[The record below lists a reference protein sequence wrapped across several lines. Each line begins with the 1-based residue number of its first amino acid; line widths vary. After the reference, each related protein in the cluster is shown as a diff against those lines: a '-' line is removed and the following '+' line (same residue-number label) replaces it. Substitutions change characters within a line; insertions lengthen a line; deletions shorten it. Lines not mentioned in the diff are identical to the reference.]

1 MNRLNIFIFL
11 FVIMSS
17 VSYCQNKEV
26 LKSIN
31 KEIWEPFTK
40 SFETFDIE
48 LFESLHSNDLI
59 RVSADGRNI
68 KKKDTYI
75 DGYNRRWTKT
85 SIEQTISF
93 RFLERLNSTDIAS
106 ERGIYKLTMNP
117 NTEQEKT
124 FYGKFHVIMKKEHET
139 WRILVDYDS
148 SESNTINSDSYYKA
162 FAQDDFEKY

>member
-93 RFLERLNSTDIAS
+93 RFLERLNSFDIAS

-117 NTEQEKT
+117 NTEQEKS
-124 FYGKFHVIMKKEHET
+124 FYGKFHVIMKKEQET